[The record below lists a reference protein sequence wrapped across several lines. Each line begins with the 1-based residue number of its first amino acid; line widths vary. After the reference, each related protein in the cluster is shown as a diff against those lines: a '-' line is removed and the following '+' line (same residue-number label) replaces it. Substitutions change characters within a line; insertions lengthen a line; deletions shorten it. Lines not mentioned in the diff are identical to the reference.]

1 MFLVTHKDVR
11 KRPRVNAFFEF
22 CVRELKPVLLQGM
35 MRQTL
40 PKDKPASV
48 VHRELAQPIAVNRW
62 LLAHWRS
69 QSQQAARAA
78 AKGRQRLPAMHE
90 RAFPPGG
97 GY

>member
-1 MFLVTHKDVR
+1 MFLVAHKDVR

-48 VHRELAQPIAVNRW
+48 VHRELAQP
-62 LLAHWRS
+62 
-69 QSQQAARAA
+69 
-78 AKGRQRLPAMHE
+78 LP
-90 RAFPPGG
+90 
-97 GY
+97 